1 MKKQLKKSIN
11 NLKKG
16 HLVKLTSS
24 QKKKLKGGIGSQDVI
39 DA

>member
-1 MKKQLKKSIN
+1 MKKQLKKSIDN
-11 NLKKG
+11 FKKV
-16 HLVKLTSS
+16 HFIQLTPS